1 MVSIVVFATLCGSS
15 FQKPLTLDDLEK
27 AYKQHSGALKY
38 DSVKLTEINA
48 EVIALLEADQI
59 QTPSDFF
66 RASGLITTFRNSFEL
81 NRIQHELCLC
91 ALAGGEKLARGQVKI
106 TWDQFIMS
114 TGREQRIGSIMAY
127 PEKKYPTPEAPK
139 SIVAVM
145 IDPEKALTVASKT
158 KSDAEIT
165 KICDDD
171 QAIRKQDWSKL
182 TVKQME
188 VIGKADR
195 ARLLRIKQL
204 LGMGRVIT
212 GEDFDHSSL
221 VLRSE
226 ERRVGKEC

>member
-1 MVSIVVFATLCGSS
+1 
-15 FQKPLTLDDLEK
+15 
-27 AYKQHSGALKY
+27 
-38 DSVKLTEINA
+38 
-48 EVIALLEADQI
+48 
-59 QTPSDFF
+59 
-66 RASGLITTFRNSFEL
+66 
-81 NRIQHELCLC
+81 
-91 ALAGGEKLARGQVKI
+91 
-106 TWDQFIMS
+106 
-114 TGREQRIGSIMAY
+114 MAY

-212 GEDFDHSSL
+212 GEDFDHASL
-221 VLRSE
+221 VLQHGSTWTDYSLAHELSICSLLLQNREKSAAWLTAATYDRMLGSGGYRQRFGTQYGSISGGKFTLDPVDSAGINDT
-226 ERRVGKEC
+226 ERKAMHCPTLEQAKNRKWD